1 MNQHLSFID
10 CGKAVGGNAKART
23 GLGKSDRPG
32 SQGGLRKR
40 GTMVGR
46 ANPLRYRKR
55 VNGSNSPN
63 PTFALKKK
71 HTNIQ
76 WVMATGTTDILQVLF
91 RSGFSLSVNFYNQF
105 LICYKRL
112 YELPPVLPVFLN

>member
-10 CGKAVGGNAKART
+10 SGKAAGGKARVRT

-55 VNGSNSPN
+55 VNGSNSP
-63 PTFALKKK
+63 K
-71 HTNIQ
+71 
-76 WVMATGTTDILQVLF
+76 V
-91 RSGFSLSVNFYNQF
+91 
-105 LICYKRL
+105 KRA
-112 YELPPVLPVFLN
+112 VFLSRPLAVVRNGLDHHRKIKFRLLSDKA

>member
-10 CGKAVGGNAKART
+10 NGKAAGGKARVRT

-55 VNGSNSPN
+55 VNGSNSP
-63 PTFALKKK
+63 K
-71 HTNIQ
+71 
-76 WVMATGTTDILQVLF
+76 V
-91 RSGFSLSVNFYNQF
+91 
-105 LICYKRL
+105 KRA
-112 YELPPVLPVFLN
+112 VFLSRPSTVLRGAGAN

>member
-10 CGKAVGGNAKART
+10 SGKAAGGKARART

-55 VNGSNSPN
+55 VNGSNSP
-63 PTFALKKK
+63 K
-71 HTNIQ
+71 
-76 WVMATGTTDILQVLF
+76 V
-91 RSGFSLSVNFYNQF
+91 
-105 LICYKRL
+105 KRA
-112 YELPPVLPVFLN
+112 VFLSRPHPNKSAARLFASAEFICWAITILFNH

>member
-10 CGKAVGGNAKART
+10 SGKAAGGKARVRT

-55 VNGSNSPN
+55 VNGSNSP
-63 PTFALKKK
+63 K
-71 HTNIQ
+71 
-76 WVMATGTTDILQVLF
+76 V
-91 RSGFSLSVNFYNQF
+91 
-105 LICYKRL
+105 KRA
-112 YELPPVLPVFLN
+112 VFLSRPSTVLEGPGPTDVWLKYCGTAGKPGGKLRKQNST